1 MFPPRRRPH
10 AYSRWLSLF
19 FGSLVLLSGCGRQT
33 PTSPVA
39 VNGYAFGASDRLAP
53 ALQGAFFPLAIGN
66 HWHATSEFHFVI
78 VPLQGPPLGE
88 MTIHGDVARVLV
100 GTETIFGR
108 PYVVMEETTLESDL
122 PPEESQ
128 PLTDWIRYRQ
138 DATGLYEA
146 DVDISTPPVFDGAER
161 PAPLAGAA
169 NVGMQRNVTDRI
181 MSSVPAEQVSAF
193 ASALER
199 VRQKAEMVQSAF
211 HRGVLPQGVRSG
223 GLLSG
228 EITRLRYPLRPGAAW
243 TIRPDPLFTA
253 SVEGVE
259 ALDLPAGRFSSYR
272 IRFDS
277 EFFSSPDVVHIWV
290 SRSGQLAFR
299 YHFESNA
306 TDVDGNELGKA
317 MTDYDEV
324 VDEVALAR

>member
-1 MFPPRRRPH
+1 MSPPRRRPRT
-10 AYSRWLSLF
+10 YSRLSLF
-19 FGSLVLLSGCGRQT
+19 FGSLVLLSGCGQQT

-39 VNGYAFGASDRLAP
+39 VNGYAFGAADRLAP
-53 ALQGAFFPLAIGN
+53 ALEGAFFPLAIGN
-66 HWHATSEFHFVI
+66 HWHATSEFHVEI
-78 VPLQGPPLGE
+78 VPLQGPPFGE
-88 MTIHGDVARVLV
+88 MTVHGDIARALV

-108 PYVVMEETTLESDL
+108 PYVVMEETTVESSL

-128 PLTDWIRYRQ
+128 PFTNWIRYRQ
-138 DATGLYEA
+138 DAPGLYEA
-146 DVDISTPPVFDGAER
+146 DVVVSTPPVLDGQER

-181 MSSVPAEQVSAF
+181 MSSVPADQVSAF
-193 ASALER
+193 ASAVER
-199 VRQKAEMVQSAF
+199 VRQKAEIIQSAF
-211 HRGVLPQGVRSG
+211 HRGVLTQSVRSG

-228 EITRLRYPLRPGAAW
+228 EITRLRYPLRPGATW
-243 TIRPDPLFTA
+243 TIRPYPLFAA

-259 ALDLPAGRFSSYR
+259 ALDLPAGKFSSYR
-272 IRFDS
+272 IRVDS
-277 EFFSSPDVVHIWV
+277 EFFGPPDIVHVWV

-299 YHFESNA
+299 YHLESIA

-324 VDEVALAR
+324 VDEVALTH